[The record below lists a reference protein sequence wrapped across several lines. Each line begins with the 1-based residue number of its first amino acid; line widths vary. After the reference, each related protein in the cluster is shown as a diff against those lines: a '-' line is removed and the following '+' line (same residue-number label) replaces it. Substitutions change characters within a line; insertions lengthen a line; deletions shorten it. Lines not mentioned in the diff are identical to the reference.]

1 MKNKLFTVFLG
12 TYNAEPWI
20 LDIIKSL
27 ENQDCEAF
35 SVVIVDNAS
44 KDNTVSILENFFEEY
59 SLRNSYQLVK
69 NKKNIGPIST
79 FLDRLDIFGSE
90 WLIMIHQD
98 DYYHPNHISTLK
110 DQLQKVNEATG
121 LVFSAMQRMDEN
133 GNEFPAPPTLASK
146 LSEIDRIS
154 NFILGL
160 QISPV
165 NFPACALRLSK
176 ISQLDTSRHTTAFN
190 DMELLLRLMCIAD
203 TKYIVNETMHY
214 RVYEGNA
221 SSITTNFANDR
232 AVLIGLNEVFH
243 SHEFSNLLEQII
255 EKSRQQEFIN
265 GLEQAL
271 KIRIKDTYL
280 QKLSRNILA
289 ETLVRKLK
297 YKEKSALKFLIESLA
312 NLDLIKE
319 ANLVSNL
326 NFVDDYVVQ
335 SLKSKGSKSL
345 DLKEPNLFH
354 GSLTS
359 NFIKFLPLKTRERI
373 YDLLFN
379 SYIFIFVKRP
389 FVKVWRSV
397 NK

>member
-1 MKNKLFTVFLG
+1 MESKLFSVFLG

-20 LDIIKSL
+20 FNIIKSL
-27 ENQDCEAF
+27 EDQDCEAF

-44 KDNTVSILENFFEEY
+44 EDNTVNILENIFEEY
-59 SLRNSYQLVK
+59 SLKNSYHLVK

-79 FLDRLDIFGSE
+79 FLDRLDIFDSE

-98 DYYHPNHISTLK
+98 DYYHSNHISTLK
-110 DQLQKVNEATG
+110 DQLQKANETTG

-133 GNEFPAPPTLASK
+133 GNEFLSPPTLASK

-165 NFPACALRLSK
+165 NFPACALRISK
-176 ISQLDTSRHTTAFN
+176 LSQLDTSRHTTAFN

-221 SSITTNFANDR
+221 ASITTDFANDR

-243 SHEFSNLLEQII
+243 SQEFSKLLEQIT
-255 EKSRQQEFIN
+255 EESRQQEVIN

-289 ETLVRKLK
+289 ETLIRKLK
-297 YKEKSALKFLIESLA
+297 YKEKSVSRFLVESLES
-312 NLDLIKE
+312 LDLRKE
-319 ANLVSNL
+319 AELVSNL
-326 NFVDDYVVQ
+326 NFVDDYEVKF
-335 SLKSKGSKSL
+335 LASKGSKSL
-345 DLKEPNLFH
+345 DLKEPNLFQN
-354 GSLTS
+354 SLTT
-359 NFIKFLPLKTRERI
+359 NFIKFLPLKFRERI
-373 YDLLFN
+373 YDLVFN
-379 SYIFIFVKRP
+379 SYIFILVKRP